1 MGPRHA
7 WVLGIVLVLLAGCGR
22 LFAERVPPASAPADV
37 KRAAFEVVARD
48 NRCEP
53 GILAADREGRA
64 ILITFKVTSVGKA
77 HYFLIPDLGVRVAI
91 PAGTEV
97 SVPVLVVR
105 SGIYAYGCT
114 GIRWLTPLAAK
125 GKLAIR

>member
-1 MGPRHA
+1 MAPRYA
-7 WVLGIVLVLLAGCGR
+7 WLLGIVLVLLAGCGG

-37 KRAAFEVVARD
+37 QRATFEVLARE

-53 GILAADREGRA
+53 GILAADRQGRA
-64 ILITFKVTSVGKA
+64 ILITFRVTSVGKA

-114 GIRWLTPLAAK
+114 GIRWLTPLAAQ